1 MMILIKASLLLFL
14 STMSAHNKLYKGFK
28 GYVSITILSPG
39 QLRYTVQNVQT
50 KAKKLQQTHSCFD
63 DGRSSL
69 NSANPIPVI
78 LGPDDLVIVVDN
90 HHEYLA
96 AESLGDQTIP
106 IEVKDDLSTLTRE
119 KFYSTAKLKNY
130 IYPYDKMGNEV
141 PLPKK
146 GWHNWYQLKDDPNR
160 LFASLT
166 AWKRTGTEC
175 TKDPNASET
184 PINPLWV
191 KDLNRKFESAF
202 IEFKIATVLYQ
213 AGLCYD
219 YSWGLNPNSEELT
232 EFTERARLV
241 LDETLQRGA
250 LFSLE
255 LIKSQNSR
263 KKYTIS
269 E

>member
-1 MMILIKASLLLFL
+1 MTILIKASMLLFL

-50 KAKKLQQTHSCFD
+50 KAKKLQHTHSCFD
-63 DGRSSL
+63 NGKSSL

-106 IEVKDDLSTLTRE
+106 IEVKDDLSALTRE

-146 GWHNWYQLKDDPNR
+146 SGYTWHQLKDDPNR

-175 TKDPNASET
+175 TKDPNASEM
-184 PINPLWV
+184 PVNPLWI
-191 KDLNRKFESAF
+191 KDLSKKFESAF
-202 IEFKIATVLYQ
+202 IEFKIATILYQ

-219 YSWGLNPNSEELT
+219 YSWGLNPNLKEIA

-241 LDETLQRGA
+241 LDEALQRKSP
-250 LFSLE
+250 FSLE
-255 LIKSQNSR
+255 LIKSQTSLR
-263 KKYTIS
+263 KYTIS